1 MPGPDQQIEARLRQ
15 AARALGRHGLA
26 HAYGHCSI
34 RLDAESFLVC
44 APRPMGLIRPGENG
58 TVVSLSGPLPEGVL
72 GEVRV
77 HREIY
82 RRRPGIG
89 GICRSMPPHVMSLS
103 VLQRTPRPRHGFGTY
118 FAPAPALWD
127 DPQLL
132 RDDAAAERLAKTL
145 GEGAAVMMR
154 GNGCVVAGETL
165 EEAVVLTWYLEDAAR
180 VELDVLKAGMS
191 ESAPVLSAEDALKRA
206 TRDGRIIERMWDYLV
221 AGDPETRDE
230 TL

>member
-1 MPGPDQQIEARLRQ
+1 
-15 AARALGRHGLA
+15 
-26 HAYGHCSI
+26 
-34 RLDAESFLVC
+34 
-44 APRPMGLIRPGENG
+44 
-58 TVVSLSGPLPEGVL
+58 
-72 GEVRV
+72 
-77 HREIY
+77 
-82 RRRPGIG
+82 
-89 GICRSMPPHVMSLS
+89 
-103 VLQRTPRPRHGFGTY
+103 
-118 FAPAPALWD
+118 
-127 DPQLL
+127 
-132 RDDAAAERLAKTL
+132 
-145 GEGAAVMMR
+145 MMR